1 MAQIPVACE
10 EKEKEKQNE
19 KEPFVFSSENFRSPD
34 LPHDLDVIDVPLV
47 AATDES
53 LEGYGK
59 LVRSVDEY
67 TVQKGNFEIVRWPQP
82 GWRSLD
88 PDTGDEAG
96 TTEGTFDL
104 RWEGDYYY
112 GRNNAVSTTN
122 NVYLDGLGATP
133 QLASRK
139 HHSGSGSIYLWM
151 SDYHPDGAQ
160 LFFPQSPISFVVCL
174 GLSSH
179 RDDIKPHHMRAFLVP
194 AGMGVMIHPGTW
206 HNGVYVLPQH
216 TPCSFLT
223 RQGKVHAR
231 ISCSWA
237 GEFKVLLRVPLTLPT
252 REE

>member
-1 MAQIPVACE
+1 MCTWMAWEQL
-10 EKEKEKQNE
+10 
-19 KEPFVFSSENFRSPD
+19 RSW
-34 LPHDLDVIDVPLV
+34 HR
-47 AATDES
+47 
-53 LEGYGK
+53 G
-59 LVRSVDEY
+59 
-67 TVQKGNFEIVRWPQP
+67 
-82 GWRSLD
+82 
-88 PDTGDEAG
+88 
-96 TTEGTFDL
+96 
-104 RWEGDYYY
+104 
-112 GRNNAVSTTN
+112 STTPARARSISGC
-122 NVYLDGLGATP
+122 VCICGCTTYPLPLTPYLLP
-133 QLASRK
+133 PPSQ
-139 HHSGSGSIYLWM
+139 M